1 MFANPRLAAAAI
13 ASAVL
18 VAACAATS
26 SRQTTAEALTGI
38 LAADYRPQENRARDR
53 YRHPKETLLFFGIRP
68 EMSVLEV
75 WPEPGWYTEVIAPLV
90 RDKGKYYA
98 AVIAADPEST
108 YISQRLDKYHHK
120 LAERPDLYGRVSVV
134 SFPADG
140 SDAVPP
146 ASVDMVVTFRNI
158 HNWMSR
164 DTAAP
169 ALTTMYRALKPGGV
183 LGVVEHRGNPAV
195 AQDPKAKSGYV
206 NEDYAIRLIEA
217 QGFRL
222 VAKSQVNANP
232 KDTKDYEQGVWTL
245 PPTYR
250 LGDKDRD
257 KYAAIGE
264 SDRFTVRFVKPL
276 KKSSPH
282 IAQPGTDVHCH
293 RRAALAQ
300 SVAAGEPR
308 SVEGHGVERL
318 VHLLGH
324 EAAASAVHVRIC
336 LPRLVRE
343 MKLERHDSE
352 QVVLRA
358 GERDIQQPPLLLD
371 ELRPAGGELGRE
383 AAIHDVQHVD
393 GVPLHAFRR
402 VDRRQH
408 QVVLIERRAAGEV
421 TGGVRRIECELGE
434 EAFARRILPR

>member
-1 MFANPRLAAAAI
+1 MFANLRLPAAAVAG
-13 ASAVL
+13 ALL
-18 VAACAATS
+18 VAACAATN

-38 LAADYRPQENRARDR
+38 LAADYRPEENRARDR

-75 WPEPGWYTEVIAPLV
+75 WPEPGWYTEVIAPLL

-98 AVIAADPEST
+98 AVIAADPESK
-108 YISQRLDKYHHK
+108 YIAERLEKYRHK
-120 LAERPDLYGRVSVV
+120 LAERPDLYDRVAVV

-164 DTAAP
+164 GTTAQAF
-169 ALTTMYRALKPGGV
+169 ATMYRALRPGGV

-206 NEDYAIRLIEA
+206 NEEYAIKLIEA

-222 VAKSQVNANP
+222 VGKSQVNANP
-232 KDTKDYEQGVWTL
+232 RDTKDYEQGVWTL

-264 SDRFTVRFVKPL
+264 SDRFTLRFVKPL
-276 KKSSPH
+276 K
-282 IAQPGTDVHCH
+282 
-293 RRAALAQ
+293 
-300 SVAAGEPR
+300 
-308 SVEGHGVERL
+308 
-318 VHLLGH
+318 
-324 EAAASAVHVRIC
+324 
-336 LPRLVRE
+336 
-343 MKLERHDSE
+343 
-352 QVVLRA
+352 
-358 GERDIQQPPLLLD
+358 
-371 ELRPAGGELGRE
+371 
-383 AAIHDVQHVD
+383 
-393 GVPLHAFRR
+393 
-402 VDRRQH
+402 
-408 QVVLIERRAAGEV
+408 
-421 TGGVRRIECELGE
+421 
-434 EAFARRILPR
+434 